1 MARSS
6 APATRRG
13 PGLGAFMGVFLT
25 VLLIELVL
33 DVVLFPADEVL
44 VPAEVIGDALFFTVG
59 ILGAWRGGG
68 ANSGQQIGGSSRGR
82 AITTTGR
89 VVRGNRRGTL
99 RFHRDRRALSGGQ
112 VGLIAG
118 IWLLFVAVLGFQ
130 WWWSIH
136 HPILQILTLPFEIV
150 FDVLGVIVSVVVTI
164 FALTGARPG
173 AGVAQR
179 IGA

>member
-1 MARSS
+1 
-6 APATRRG
+6 
-13 PGLGAFMGVFLT
+13 MGVFLT

>member
-1 MARSS
+1 MSSSS
-6 APATRRG
+6 APASRRG

-25 VLLIELVL
+25 VLLIELLL

-59 ILGAWRGGG
+59 ILGAWRGRG
-68 ANSGQQIGGSSRGR
+68 ASSGPQIGGSSRSH
-82 AITTTGR
+82 ATTTTAR

-99 RFHRDRRALSGGQ
+99 RFHRNRRALSGGQ

-118 IWLLFVAVLGFQ
+118 IWLLFAAILGFQ

-150 FDVLGVIVSVVVTI
+150 FDLLGVVVSVVVTV

-173 AGVAQR
+173 AGAAQR